1 MTPQE
6 KTKSTHIDTTK
17 CMLSLSVI
25 SDSPTLG
32 DSMDCSLAGSSV
44 PGILQ
49 PRIQKWVVISF
60 YRGSPRPQDQT
71 QVSWTAGGFFTTDPP
86 GKPNTLTNKCIFW
99 VKMFRN
105 HTLTINIYTK
115 HTCAQ
120 MCVWLCFNML
130 LWYKE

>member
-1 MTPQE
+1 MTPHE

-49 PRIQKWVVISF
+49 PRILKWGKGTKTTHEDKIQKSPTRQALSHVVEALEKQRS
-60 YRGSPRPQDQT
+60 GP
-71 QVSWTAGGFFTTDPP
+71 
-86 GKPNTLTNKCIFW
+86 
-99 VKMFRN
+99 
-105 HTLTINIYTK
+105 
-115 HTCAQ
+115 
-120 MCVWLCFNML
+120 
-130 LWYKE
+130 